1 MEDKAFEEISKAIDE
16 IFSKSGEDKHNRI
29 INIRCE
35 VSKEN
40 YNDVLAEALHFMK
53 KIEEKA
59 EAKLKIE

>member
-16 IFSKSGEDKHNRI
+16 IFSKGGKDQHNRI

-40 YNDVLAEALHFMK
+40 YNDVLAEALHFME